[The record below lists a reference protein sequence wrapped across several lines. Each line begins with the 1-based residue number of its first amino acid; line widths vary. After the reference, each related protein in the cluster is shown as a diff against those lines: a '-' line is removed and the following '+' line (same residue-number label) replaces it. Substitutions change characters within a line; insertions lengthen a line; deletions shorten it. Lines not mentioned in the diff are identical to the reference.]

1 LDRILSR
8 RRLSRSRPGER
19 GSQAQGAQR
28 GQPSDRRRRR
38 RRGRGRRRR
47 GGGEDEGEDTALHR
61 VAVATESN

>member
-1 LDRILSR
+1 LDQILSR

-19 GSQAQGAQR
+19 GSQAQGAKR

-38 RRGRGRRRR
+38 RRGRGREG
-47 GGGEDEGEDTALHR
+47 GGGEDEGEDAAFHR